1 MKSIRFKKILY
12 YLSIVPSI
20 LSLFILSSCTPSLG
34 IFDKQEGNF
43 GFDDYY
49 ASFDDIIGF
58 YDDGAVDMHIK
69 EYDIEE
75 SITNDYTLEFNDWE
89 DGAEKVE
96 FMQYTYIVIPFKRDL
111 KIEELALFVSSDPND
126 ASNVNLEFSLF
137 YFQNESSCPSRDD
150 LKLYSDPD
158 TKKEGD
164 KDVVIEYGDPKKDYR
179 IAYST
184 MTVKHEFDSVVFGN
198 FHQTTTGDSYVSD
211 NCLLAKDG
219 GYLYIRVENNSALNR
234 DMTPVKIS
242 FINLLVRA
250 I

>member
-1 MKSIRFKKILY
+1 MKSIRFKKRLY
-12 YLSIVPSI
+12 YLIIVPFI
-20 LSLFILSSCTPSLG
+20 LSIFILSSCSPSLG

-49 ASFDDIIGF
+49 ASFDDIIGL
-58 YDDGAVDMHIK
+58 YDDGAVEMHLK
-69 EYDIEE
+69 EYDIQE
-75 SITNDYTLEFNDWE
+75 SITNDYTFEFNDWE

-96 FMQYTYIVIPFKRDL
+96 FQQYTYIVIPFKRDL
-111 KIEELALFVSSDPND
+111 KIDEIALFLASDPNG
-126 ASNVNLEFSLF
+126 ASDVKLEFSLF
-137 YFQNESSCPSRDD
+137 YFKDSSSCPSRDD

-158 TKKEGD
+158 TKTEDGKE
-164 KDVVIEYGDPKKDYR
+164 VVIEYADPKKDDR
-179 IAYST
+179 ITYST
-184 MTVKHEFDSVVFGN
+184 MTVYHEFDSVVFSG

-219 GYLYIRVENNSALNR
+219 SYLYIRVENNSALNR
-234 DMTPVKIS
+234 DMSPVKLS